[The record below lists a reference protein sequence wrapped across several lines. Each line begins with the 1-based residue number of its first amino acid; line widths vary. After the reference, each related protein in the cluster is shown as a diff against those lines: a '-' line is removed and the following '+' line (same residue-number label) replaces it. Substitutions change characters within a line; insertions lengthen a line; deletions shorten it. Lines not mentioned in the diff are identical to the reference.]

1 MSRALK
7 EFQDEREIWDARQ
20 VHVLNM
26 LVDIGPEITYGL
38 LDVLSKQTDCPDN
51 AESSSEAVM
60 QRCASAL
67 RSLPDGSL
75 GMVLVIAQA
84 SLGQL
89 LNMIQIEAHER
100 LSRKN

>member
-7 EFQDEREIWDARQ
+7 EFQDEQEIWDARQ
-20 VHVLNM
+20 ADVLGM
-26 LVDIGPEITYGL
+26 LVDIGPKIAYGL
-38 LDVLSKQTDCPDN
+38 FDELSKQTDCPDN
-51 AESSSEAVM
+51 AESSREAVM

-67 RSLPDGSL
+67 RSLPDESL
-75 GMVLVIAQA
+75 GMVVVIAQA

-100 LSRKN
+100 LSCKN